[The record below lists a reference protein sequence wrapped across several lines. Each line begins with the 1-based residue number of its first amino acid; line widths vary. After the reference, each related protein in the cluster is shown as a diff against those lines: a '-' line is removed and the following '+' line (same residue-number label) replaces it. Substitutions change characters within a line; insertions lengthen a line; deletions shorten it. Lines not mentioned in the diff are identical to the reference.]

1 MNLVIWQKVY
11 LRYLY
16 NNVIM
21 IHYLDFFQFIIFS
34 QDFLNLPRSAYLP
47 EMYSQTYP
55 KQILKTK
62 SQLLLEWVVNGIN
75 MKLARRRWEDQVP
88 FRIASFHFMVPNLL
102 AETEAMIHIISV
114 VWEVYQ
120 RHPVNHFFVKNF
132 TWM

>member
-1 MNLVIWQKVY
+1 
-11 LRYLY
+11 
-16 NNVIM
+16 M
-21 IHYLDFFQFIIFS
+21 IHLDFFQFIFFS
-34 QDFLNLPRSAYLP
+34 PQDFLNPPRSAYLP
-47 EMYSQTYP
+47 EMYFQTYP

-114 VWEVYQ
+114 V
-120 RHPVNHFFVKNF
+120 
-132 TWM
+132 